1 VVADYVLAQ
10 ETEILEEIEK
20 VLNEPVLYVDYTI
33 DGISKY
39 HFARLKEALSII
51 QRRKVEH
58 A

>member
-1 VVADYVLAQ
+1 VLAQ